1 MTEIVVFIP
10 LCIAII
16 NFDCEI
22 WFTQW
27 RLESNCDTLFPNS
40 FVLIFFHFRCQLHAI
55 LVGIC
60 TALPTG
66 AAAAIAILAENV
78 GSLVGVA
85 ISVSLLPPAVN
96 AVIRCNSIKTKTKCI

>member
-1 MTEIVVFIP
+1 MKPYNHNVS
-10 LCIAII
+10 LS
-16 NFDCEI
+16 
-22 WFTQW
+22 
-27 RLESNCDTLFPNS
+27 LY
-40 FVLIFFHFRCQLHAI
+40 RCQFHAL
-55 LVGIC
+55 LVGVC

-96 AVIRCNSIKTKTKCI
+96 AVI